1 MGKRHGPEP
10 EKIGGLS
17 LSARPRC
24 LVVDD
29 HPVVRIGVRRL
40 LADDFEVEDAAS
52 HEEALEL
59 VRDVGNFDVAIV
71 DVRPPANGGSRG
83 ISGRD
88 TIGVIHRA
96 EPSLGIV
103 AYGDRAERHLATEAI
118 QAGASAYVARGTDAE
133 HLKEAVHAALEDK
146 DFVDPAVPPK
156 GSRGR
161 LTHRQRE
168 ILQKLA
174 DGDSTTH
181 AAREL
186 DLSEETVKTHTKH
199 ILARLNARNRTHAV
213 AIALRSSLIE

>member
-1 MGKRHGPEP
+1 LGIGTAQKPER
-10 EKIGGLS
+10 IGGLR
-17 LSARPRC
+17 LTARPRC

-29 HPVVRIGVRRL
+29 HPVVRMGVRRL
-40 LADDFEVEDAAS
+40 LADDFEVEDATS
-52 HEEALEL
+52 HEEAVEL

-71 DVRPPANGGSRG
+71 DMRSPVNGGSRG
-83 ISGRD
+83 LSGRD
-88 TIGVIHRA
+88 AIGAIHRT

-103 AYGDRAERHLATEAI
+103 AYGDRAERHLVTDAI
-118 QAGASAYVARGTDAE
+118 QAGASAYVARGASAE

-161 LTHRQRE
+161 LTRRQRE
-168 ILQKLA
+168 ILQMLA
-174 DGDSTTH
+174 DGRSTTR

-186 DLSEETVKTHTKH
+186 ELSEETVKTHTKH

-213 AIALRSSLIE
+213 AIALRESLIE